1 MRVVLQR
8 VSDAQV
14 SVSNKVI
21 SRIGAGFLVLL
32 GIEEIDTLDDATWLV
47 GKISKM
53 RVFDDSE
60 GKMNL
65 SLKDISGEALVVSQ
79 FTLHAGTKKGNRP
92 SFIKAAQPA
101 HAKPLYENF
110 CDSLST
116 EIDKPVSRGE
126 FGTMMAVSLTND
138 GPVTILIDSQNRE

>member
-116 EIDKPVSRGE
+116 EIDKPVGRGE
-126 FGTMMAVSLTND
+126 FGAMMEVSLTND
-138 GPVTILIDSQNRE
+138 GPVTILIDSRNRE